1 MKKLVALMLVF
12 SFVFAL
18 ASCDGN
24 ASPDETETT
33 EQYVLPTPI
42 VNADISLP
50 YTSAA
55 GFDPYT
61 TKSSLNRDLIPIIY
75 ESLFISTDNG
85 EGVPLLAA
93 SGKIEGKKVT
103 VKLLQG
109 AKFSDGTE
117 ILSSHVKS
125 SFEKA
130 KSSTYYSASLK
141 SVASITLADNYTII
155 FNLSNP
161 DAQAI
166 NILNFPIVKDDG
178 KSLIGSGK
186 YYVAELTE
194 EKYLQVNEYHRDYKD
209 SWNEQIALYDMAG
222 ITSPLYPFKAN
233 EISVYKNDL
242 STEEYVNLSS
252 ETVSVGTDNFVYV
265 GVNSQ
270 WAGTVTSIDWVRQA
284 INIGID
290 RTAVAAASFLGQGTP
305 TVTPF
310 KSEFKGLDGVELI
323 GVKGNVERAIG
334 ILERNGYDKVNSD
347 GVRTNGSAS
356 LIVNILVCTENPY
369 KLTVAESFKAELE
382 KLGFGVTITKKK
394 TTEDF
399 IAALEEGHYSFYIGE
414 TRLTPN
420 CDLSAFFSKKGK
432 LNYGIDEEFYTVY
445 TSYKTGE
452 TSTTQFVEGFSTEI
466 PFLPLFYRKSVV
478 SVNPNISGIDDSKGL
493 YTSVSD
499 WKKQKSD

>member
-1 MKKLVALMLVF
+1 MKKLIALMLVF

-18 ASCDGN
+18 ASCDGRQ
-24 ASPDETETT
+24 SPEETETT
-33 EQYVLPTPI
+33 EQYVLPTPV

-61 TKSSLNRDLIPIIY
+61 TKSSLNRDLIPVIY
-75 ESLFISTDNG
+75 EGLFISTDNG
-85 EGVPLLAA
+85 EGIPLLAI
-93 SGKIEGKKVT
+93 SSKNEGKKVT

-109 AKFSDGTE
+109 ARFSDGTE

-130 KSSTYYSASLK
+130 KNSAYYSAALK
-141 SVASITLADNYTII
+141 NIASVTLADNYNII
-155 FNLSNP
+155 FNLTNP
-161 DAQAI
+161 DAQCV
-166 NILNFPIVKDDG
+166 NVLNFPIVKSNG
-178 KSLIGSGK
+178 KAVIGSGK
-186 YYVAELTE
+186 YYVAELKDAT
-194 EKYLQVNEYHRDYKD
+194 YLQVNEHHREYKS

-252 ETVSVGTDNFVYV
+252 KTISVGTDNLVYA

-290 RTAVAAASFLGQGTP
+290 RTTICAASFLGQGTP

-310 KSEFKGLDGVELI
+310 KSQLKALEGIELV
-323 GVKGNVERAIG
+323 GEKGNLERAIG
-334 ILERNGYDKVNSD
+334 ILERNGYNKTNSE
-347 GVRTNGSAS
+347 GIRTNGSAS
-356 LIVNILVCTENPY
+356 LRVDILVCIENPY

-382 KLGFGVTITKKK
+382 KLGFGVTINKKK
-394 TTEDF
+394 TTEEF
-399 IAALEEGHYSFYIGE
+399 VAALKEGHYSFYIGE
-414 TRLTPN
+414 TKLTPN
-420 CDLSAFFSKKGK
+420 CDMSAFFSKSGK
-432 LNYGIDEEFYTVY
+432 LNYGIDEEFFSEYS
-445 TSYKTGE
+445 SYKKGE
-452 TSTTQFVEGFSTEI
+452 ASTTQFVESFSTEI
-466 PFLPLFYRKSVV
+466 PFLPLFYRKAVV
-478 SVNPNISGIDDSKGL
+478 SVNPNISGIDDSKSL
-493 YTSVSD
+493 YSSVSD
-499 WKKQKSD
+499 WKKQQAD